1 MDEVYRE
8 RNALVAFLA
17 HRYCGVLVED
27 SEDEPGWGIV
37 YIETKFGQMSWHIPP
52 RDFDLFEGV
61 DREVSYRW
69 DGHTT
74 EEKYERL
81 RRLSEYVYM

>member
-17 HRYCGVLVED
+17 SKYDGVLVED
-27 SEDEPGWGIV
+27 SDDFPGWGV
-37 YIETKFGQMSWHIPP
+37 VFIETRFGQMSWHIPP
-52 RDFDLFEGV
+52 EDFDLFTHV
-61 DREVSYRW
+61 DRVDSYVW

-74 EEKYERL
+74 EEKYQRLERL
-81 RRLSEYVYM
+81 AEYVYM

>member
-1 MDEVYRE
+1 M
-8 RNALVAFLA
+8 AFLA
-17 HRYCGVLVED
+17 SKYDGVLVED

-37 YIETKFGQMSWHIPP
+37 FIETKFGQMSWHIP
-52 RDFDLFEGV
+52 RADFDLFCGIDLV
-61 DREVSYRW
+61 DSYEW

-81 RRLSEYVYM
+81 RRLTEYVYM